1 MVVAVPPLVAAGA
14 TGASLFLAMLGSMYI
29 RGSRNAA
36 AAAAADIYAPKP
48 PPSPWPS
55 LRRRFK
61 SLLAEV
67 YAEAIT
73 ECVVVAHKLLPPIK
87 PGVPTLQAR
96 FANILLALIAVF
108 VAGIGKVEK
117 LLGYAGGLPVHSV
130 REATLDELKS
140 GLGKLNEKHLLPSAY
155 EVWVGARPN
164 GHLALRYTYHANRL
178 SALLQA
184 TPAAKRAACVPFEL
198 DEETIEWVRAHVTS
212 PAPPSR
218 LHVWRALK
226 RRLYHYDAGVV
237 AFRGFPRNYLLST
250 NQWAELLNRPLNHGQ
265 GIALDIGAGDGSL
278 NLPMRSLFANVVA
291 TELTTPLVL
300 RLRSVGL
307 DGVLAESP
315 DASNVLAHLPEPR
328 PWAFD
333 AVLILNV
340 LDRCKDP
347 FAMLDQARQLLAPDG
362 TLVVSVVLPAS
373 QSDAAIGVGSSQRR
387 WNVDGDSF
395 ETACASLVQHVLV
408 PSGFLPLRI
417 VRAPYF
423 CAGDRNSPVAALDAC
438 VISLKKSDVAAGV
451 GGGVSAAEDAGSKPQ
466 RCTECRPTMSDS
478 ED

>member
-1 MVVAVPPLVAAGA
+1 MMPVVAAGA
-14 TGASLFLAMLGSMYI
+14 AGASLFLCTAASMYM
-29 RGSRNAA
+29 RGVKNAEA
-36 AAAAADIYAPKP
+36 LAKADIYAPKP

-61 SLLAEV
+61 SLLAEI
-67 YAEAIT
+67 YAETVT
-73 ECVVVAHKLLPPIK
+73 ECVVVAHKFLPPITE
-87 PGVPTLQAR
+87 GVPTLQAR
-96 FANILLALIAVF
+96 LANVALAIIAVV
-108 VAGIGKVEK
+108 VAGVGRVER
-117 LLGYAGGLPVHSV
+117 LLGYGGGLPVNSI
-130 REATLDELKS
+130 REASLDELKA
-140 GLGKLNEKHLLPSAY
+140 GLGRLYEKHLLPSAY
-155 EVWVGARPN
+155 EVWIGPRPE
-164 GHLALRYTYHANRL
+164 GHLALRYAYHANRL
-178 SALLQA
+178 AAMLQA
-184 TPAAKRAACVPFEL
+184 TPAAKHARCVPFQL
-198 DEETIEWVRAHVTS
+198 DAETIEWVTARVKTPS
-212 PAPPSR
+212 PPSR

-250 NQWAELLNRPLNHGQ
+250 AQWAELLDRPLGHGR
-265 GIALDIGAGDGSL
+265 GHALDIGAGDGSL
-278 NLPMRSLFANVVA
+278 NIPMRPLFSRVVA

-315 DASNVLAHLPEPR
+315 APSNVLAHFPAPQ
-328 PWAFD
+328 PAAFD

-347 FAMLDQARQLLAPDG
+347 FAMLDQARSLLSPTG

-373 QSDAAIGVGSSQRR
+373 QSDAALGVGSSQRR
-387 WNVDGDSF
+387 WNVDGDTF

-408 PSGFLPLRI
+408 PSGFTPTRI

-438 VISLKKSDVAAGV
+438 VIALKKIDAGAAESS
-451 GGGVSAAEDAGSKPQ
+451 SAANMEEHCG
-466 RCTECRPTMSDS
+466 ECRPLLSD
-478 ED
+478 EE